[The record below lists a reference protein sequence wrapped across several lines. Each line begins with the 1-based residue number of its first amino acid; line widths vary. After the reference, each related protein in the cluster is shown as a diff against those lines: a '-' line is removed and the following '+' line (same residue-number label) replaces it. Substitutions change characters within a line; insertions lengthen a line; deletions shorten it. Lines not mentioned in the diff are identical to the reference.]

1 VKTLQTLLIGA
12 LAGAL
17 LAVLGVFGVARVL
30 NPSAATVAQRM
41 ANSQGGYDPAAPP
54 AFYGSR

>member
-12 LAGAL
+12 LIGAL
-17 LAVLGVFGVARVL
+17 LAVLGLVGVARIV
-30 NPSAATVAQRM
+30 NPSAADVAHRQ
-41 ANSQGGYDPAAPP
+41 ANENGYDPAAPP

>member
-12 LAGAL
+12 LVGAL
-17 LAVLGVFGVARVL
+17 LAVLGIAGVARAL
-30 NPSAATVAQRM
+30 NPTAADVAKQQ
-41 ANSQGGYDPAAPP
+41 AKETGYDPAAPP